1 MKISFWS
8 HVRGKTGVTTNLACV
23 SALMSI
29 GGVGKTT
36 VLENHYSANSIGDMI
51 LVPEKLHY
59 LREHGEYYS
68 RYGIEY
74 ILKRLYSGESGE
86 KLFHHASIP
95 LLFSS
100 MYYLPQGQI
109 VNKEVFNY
117 EFNLVQKELF
127 EALERMSDYVF
138 VDTEANQNLSSTV
151 ILSEADLIVVNFSQN
166 PDLIQEYFNQYT
178 SMTEKAVYLIG
189 NYQADS
195 VWNIS
200 RICREFHIPRQKIG
214 IIPYNMEL
222 AEAMAAG
229 HLLQFLNRNYY
240 KASDYDNDYL
250 IRYIKKAGQM
260 IRKNL
265 IRIRREELAEGTEI
279 RSISCAPY

>member
-1 MKISFWS
+1 MKICFWS
-8 HVRGKTGVTTNLACV
+8 HVRGVAGVTTNLACV

-29 GGVGKTT
+29 GGLGKTA
-36 VLENHYSANSIGDMI
+36 VLENHYSTNSIGDMI
-51 LVPEKLHY
+51 LVPEKLGH

-86 KLFHHASIP
+86 KLLRHASIP

-100 MYYLPQGQI
+100 MYYLPQGRI

-127 EALERMSDYVF
+127 ESLEKISDYVF
-138 VDTEANQNLSSTV
+138 IDTEANQNLSSKV
-151 ILSEADLIVVNFSQN
+151 ILSESDLIVVNLSQD
-166 PDLIQEYFNQYT
+166 PDQIQEYFNQYV
-178 SMTEKAVYLIG
+178 SMQDKAVYLIG
-189 NYQADS
+189 NYQSES

-200 RICREFHIPRQKIG
+200 RICKEFHIPREKIG
-214 IIPYNMEL
+214 IIPFNLEL
-222 AEAMAAG
+222 ADSMSTG

-240 KASDYDNDYL
+240 KASDHENDYL
-250 IRYIKKAGQM
+250 IRYVKRASQM
-260 IRKNL
+260 IRKNVVRL
-265 IRIRREELAEGTEI
+265 RREEMAEETEI
-279 RSISCAPY
+279 RSISCTS